1 MFADEQWFKDN
12 PLRRYRLRPATPS
25 EADEFCA
32 DDNSGMMRP
41 SLWFWRIVARAGGG
55 TTFGGNW
62 ETPRRLNHRDD
73 AALATALR
81 EFAAAA

>member
-12 PLRRYRLRPATPS
+12 PLLRYCLRPATPS

-32 DDNSGMMRP
+32 DAESGIMRS
-41 SLWFWRIVARAGGG
+41 SLWFWRIVVRAGGG
-55 TTFGGNW
+55 ATFGGTW

-73 AALATALR
+73 TALATALR
-81 EFAAAA
+81 ESAAAA